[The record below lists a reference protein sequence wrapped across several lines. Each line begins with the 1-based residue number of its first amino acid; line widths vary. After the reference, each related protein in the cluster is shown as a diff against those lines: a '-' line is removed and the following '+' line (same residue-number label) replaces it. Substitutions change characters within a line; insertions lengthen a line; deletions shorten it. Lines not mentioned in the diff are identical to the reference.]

1 MTAYGRLPGQIKI
14 SSRDSIRTRDGAARK
29 EVPKQ
34 LTAKI
39 ASAMRKSLK
48 QIEEKVSHKLGLRS
62 GKKDINECI
71 PSAKYQSEAAD

>member
-14 SSRDSIRTRDGAARK
+14 SSGDSIKTRDGAARK

-48 QIEEKVSHKLGLRS
+48 RTEERDSHKLGLRS
-62 GKKDINECI
+62 ERKDIKECI